1 MGRRWEASQEPDVI
15 LQLAAGTANFQI
27 VDKGAYIHGYK
38 QTTCSSELVVVSDVR
53 KSGASPKMRASQGA
67 PKIDGGNPVHTW
79 KIPTLPT
86 TILSFTSLVLTS
98 RRPPTHSF
106 AIPPMLRSEYGDT
119 LVAELLP
126 ERPL

>member
-27 VDKGAYIHGYK
+27 VHKGAYIHGYK

-86 TILSFTSLVLTS
+86 FLHKPCAHFATTSDALLRDTS
-98 RRPPTHSF
+98 D
-106 AIPPMLRSEYGDT
+106 AQE
-119 LVAELLP
+119 
-126 ERPL
+126 